1 MEKQKGGAAMTQV
14 RTDLALEAH
23 ELAKSAG
30 SLSGVESTEEVIG
43 HIKLTRVKVLDE
55 RGEQAIGKPVGT
67 YVTVEVPGLDDTEGE
82 TFLKAVEAV
91 GKELGT
97 VLAGMQGEV
106 LVAGLG
112 NAEMTPD
119 AIGPRS
125 IQNVLVTRH
134 VAGELSKISGLE
146 STRGVAA
153 IAPGV
158 LGQTGVE
165 AGEILKALVLKLKPA
180 AVIVVD
186 ALASRRAARLGN
198 TIQIADT
205 GIIPGSGVG
214 NARTAVNKEALGVP
228 VIAVGVPT
236 VVDAAT
242 LAVDLIEDAGF
253 HADEIAREKIR
264 RSACPNETPMFVTPR
279 FIDLIVEHA
288 ARLTGFAINRALN
301 PSIQYDDMIAMLA

>member
-1 MEKQKGGAAMTQV
+1 MTHI

-23 ELAKSAG
+23 EIAKGAG
-30 SLSGVESTEEVIG
+30 ALSGVESTEETTGDIR
-43 HIKLTRVKVLDE
+43 LTRVKVLDKQ
-55 RGEQAIGKPVGT
+55 GEEALGKPVGT
-67 YVTVEVPGLDDTEGE
+67 YVTVEVPNLDDTEGE
-82 TFLKAVEAV
+82 TFVAAVEAV
-91 GKELGT
+91 GKELASMLNG
-97 VLAGMQGEV
+97 VQGEV

-112 NAEMTPD
+112 NAQMTPD

-125 IQNVLVTRH
+125 VRSVLVTRH
-134 VAGELSKISGLE
+134 VAGELSHIQGME
-146 STRGVAA
+146 GTRAVSA

-165 AGEILKALVLKLKPA
+165 AGEILRALVMKLQPA

-198 TIQIADT
+198 TIQLSDT

-214 NARTAVNKEALGVP
+214 NARVAINREALGVP

-253 HADEIAREKIR
+253 HADEPAREKIR
-264 RSACPNETPMFVTPR
+264 RSVSPDKAPMFVTPR

-301 PSIQYDDMIAMLA
+301 PSISYDDMTAMLA